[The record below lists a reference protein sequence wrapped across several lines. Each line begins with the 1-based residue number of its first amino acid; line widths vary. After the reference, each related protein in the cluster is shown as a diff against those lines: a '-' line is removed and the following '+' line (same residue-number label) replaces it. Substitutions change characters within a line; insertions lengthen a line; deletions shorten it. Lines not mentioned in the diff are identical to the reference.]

1 MPNIV
6 ARVLLAS
13 LLVGASAAQAQT
25 PEPDPDSLTAPSVP
39 DGAERVDQ
47 SASQVQDLGVLQEEL
62 AKVEAERQRLAD
74 ELAGGDAG
82 AMQQLEEENQTLRE
96 QQLELDELLNSRR
109 EEQRQ
114 RWFLIGGG
122 TVAGCLLLGFILGRM
137 GGQKRRRE
145 WLN

>member
-6 ARVLLAS
+6 AHALLAS
-13 LLVGASAAQAQT
+13 LLIGASAAQAQT
-25 PEPDPDSLTAPSVP
+25 PEAESTPLAAPSVP

-74 ELAGGDAG
+74 ELAGADSG
-82 AMQQLEEENQTLRE
+82 AKQQLERENQMLRE
-96 QQLELDELLNSRR
+96 QQLELNGLLNSQH

>member
-1 MPNIV
+1 M
-6 ARVLLAS
+6 
-13 LLVGASAAQAQT
+13 
-25 PEPDPDSLTAPSVP
+25 
-39 DGAERVDQ
+39 
-47 SASQVQDLGVLQEEL
+47 QDLGVLQEEL

-82 AMQQLEEENQTLRE
+82 AMQQLEEENRTLRE